1 MGLCKCPLKKVT
13 NLFCFEHRVNVCES
27 CLVQGHSQCVVQT
40 YLKWLQDSDYQ
51 PDCQLCQKPLT
62 EAPTVRLLCLDL
74 FHEQCLSQYAQS
86 LPPTTAPAAYQCVAC
101 QNPLFPDVSNHS
113 PIAEALRSSLAAQQ
127 WARPGLGLPI
137 EKKPVYVEPVVPSTP
152 VPSTPAPAPGPPIYA
167 STPATYLDSHSAY
180 ASEAS
185 PDTPYVAA
193 AVSRQSGPLAPVPP
207 QCEHVREEEKPK
219 YHKTEIP
226 VGIVN
231 PVTGTFERKP
241 IIDTREEELR
251 PSVAAFD
258 CDEDKYRRRSI
269 REWLTRWFR
278 LHSSSKSRDDPLS
291 ATFRRWTVLLF
302 LGAFVF
308 LTVILMMTRVSTD
321 HASND
326 PFIGLKEEGGVQI
339 NPK

>member
-13 NLFCFEHRVNVCES
+13 NLFCFEHRVNVCEN
-27 CLVQGHSQCVVQT
+27 CLVQGHNQCVVQT

-51 PDCQLCQKPLT
+51 PDCQLCQKPLI
-62 EAPTVRLLCLDL
+62 EAPTIRLLCLDL

-86 LPPTTAPAAYQCVAC
+86 LPPTTAPAAYQCLTC

-113 PIAEALRSSLAAQQ
+113 PIAEALRSTLSAHQ

-137 EKKPVYVEPVVPSTP
+137 EKKIEAVSTVAVPVIPST
-152 VPSTPAPAPGPPIYA
+152 PAPGPPIHA
-167 STPATYLDSHSAY
+167 STPAPHLSGRAVSDFSA
-180 ASEAS
+180 APEAS
-185 PDTPYVAA
+185 SDAPYSAVA
-193 AVSRQSGPLAPVPP
+193 VTRQAPAPAHSGPVSHTTD
-207 QCEHVREEEKPK
+207 QYKEEPK
-219 YHKTEIP
+219 YKIP
-226 VGIVN
+226 VGIVS
-231 PVTGTFERKP
+231 PVTGTFERKAVV
-241 IIDTREEELR
+241 DSREEEVR

-278 LHSSSKSRDDPLS
+278 LHSGGKSRDDPLS

-308 LTVILMMTRVSTD
+308 LTVILMMTRVSSD

-326 PFIGLKEEGGVQI
+326 PFIGLKEDSGVQI